1 MFMDKME
8 KLNIMNKIL
17 RELEDV
23 NNSSTALLKKVAQIE
38 AENIN
43 LSNKLLED
51 KIPDVFE
58 HMDGVVTETAALVTE
73 FTTIRDTFVTENKLD
88 EVTEPAP

>member
-1 MFMDKME
+1 MDKME
-8 KLNIMNKIL
+8 KLNAMNKIL

-23 NNSSTALLKKVAQIE
+23 SNSSTALLKKVAQIE

-43 LSNKLLED
+43 LGIKLLEE

-58 HMDGVVTETAALVTE
+58 HMDGVLTETAALVSE
-73 FTTIRDTFVTENKLD
+73 FTVLRDTFVTENKLD
-88 EVTEPAP
+88 EAIEVEAVK

>member
-1 MFMDKME
+1 MDKME

>member
-1 MFMDKME
+1 MDKME

-23 NNSSTALLKKVAQIE
+23 SNSSTALLKKIAQIE
-38 AENIN
+38 TENIN
-43 LSNKLLED
+43 LGNKLLEQ

-58 HMDGVVTETAALVTE
+58 HMDGVLTETGALVTE
-73 FTTIRDTFVTENKLD
+73 FTTLRDTYVTENKLD

>member
-1 MFMDKME
+1 MDKME

-23 NNSSTALLKKVAQIE
+23 NNSSTALIKKIAQIE

-43 LSNKLLED
+43 LGNKLLEE
-51 KIPDVFE
+51 KLPDVFE
-58 HMDGVVTETAALVTE
+58 HTDGVVTETAALLTE
-73 FTTIRDTFVTENKLD
+73 FTTLRDTFVTENKLD
-88 EVTEPAP
+88 EVTELPT

>member
-1 MFMDKME
+1 MDKME
-8 KLNIMNKIL
+8 KLAVMNKIL

-43 LSNKLLED
+43 LGNKILEQ

-58 HMDGVVTETAALVTE
+58 HMDGVVTETATLVTDFTE
-73 FTTIRDTFVTENKLD
+73 FRDKYVVDNKLN
-88 EVTEPAP
+88 EVVDPTA